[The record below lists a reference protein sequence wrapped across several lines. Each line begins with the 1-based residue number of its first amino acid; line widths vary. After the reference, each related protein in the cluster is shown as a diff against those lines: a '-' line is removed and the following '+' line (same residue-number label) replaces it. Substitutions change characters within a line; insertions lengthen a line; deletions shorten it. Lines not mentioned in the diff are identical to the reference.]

1 MPSSKCWKSNLQT
14 TDRSGSLIMYRRI
27 SGIAF
32 GVTIFRNS
40 FSIISLWDIIRNE
53 ECRKLGREPR
63 HTGNTN
69 RGMKYNAGS
78 RRDSNISCG
87 FLRYKIT
94 FYINLFP
101 KKVEYAILL
110 QKSCLMEAEIFEI
123 GRETLTDSWQKNCNR
138 HCRKPGEKEC
148 SG

>member
-1 MPSSKCWKSNLQT
+1 MIKSAGYDAQQQMLEIEFA

-63 HTGNTN
+63 HTGE
-69 RGMKYNAGS
+69 
-78 RRDSNISCG
+78 
-87 FLRYKIT
+87 YKQGNEIIT
-94 FYINLFP
+94 Q
-101 KKVEYAILL
+101 EA
-110 QKSCLMEAEIFEI
+110 AEIAI
-123 GRETLTDSWQKNCNR
+123 SPAASCVTK
-138 HCRKPGEKEC
+138 
-148 SG
+148 